1 MDEEQA
7 QAHLGEIASR
17 AVTTWRAAS
26 RLSLLL
32 EVDPA
37 ILRSPGIAA
46 RVAQLSIDSEE
57 QRDEQVIVV
66 CQLSPRR
73 PWWRRAWSR
82 WWGWVARQAQD

>member
-7 QAHLGEIASR
+7 QAHLGEIADR
-17 AVTTWRAAS
+17 AMTTWRAAS

-46 RVAQLSIDSEE
+46 RVAQLSIDSEAE
-57 QRDEQVIVV
+57 RDELVIVV
-66 CQLSPRR
+66 CQLAPRR

-82 WWGWVARQAQD
+82 WWAWVVRQAQD